1 MSMTDPVA
9 DLITRI
15 RNAQHRSLSAV
26 RVRSSKLGERI
37 LSVLLDEGYIR
48 AFKNIDIRAGVK
60 EIEVELKYYEGA
72 GAIREI
78 KRVSK
83 PGRRV
88 YAEVSV
94 LPKPYNGLGV
104 AVLSTS
110 KGVVSDTAAR
120 QFNVGGEVLCEL
132 F

>member
-9 DLITRI
+9 DLLTRI
-15 RNAQHRSLSAV
+15 RNAQRRSLGAV
-26 RVRSSKLGERI
+26 RVRSSRLGERI

-48 AFKNIDIRAGVK
+48 TFKSVDIRPGIQ
-60 EIEVELKYYEGA
+60 EIEVELKYHEGES
-72 GAIREI
+72 AIREI
-78 KRVSK
+78 KRISK

-88 YAEVSV
+88 YAEVSD

-110 KGVVSDTAAR
+110 KGVVSDNAAR
-120 QFNVGGEVLCEL
+120 QLNVGGEVLCEL

>member
-15 RNAQHRSLSAV
+15 RNAQRRSLGAV
-26 RVRSSKLGERI
+26 RVRSSMLGERI
-37 LSVLLDEGYIR
+37 LSVLQEEGFIR
-48 AFKNIDIRAGVK
+48 AFKAVDIRPGIK
-60 EIEVELKYYEGA
+60 EIEVELKYHEGE

-78 KRVSK
+78 KRIST

-88 YAEVSV
+88 YADVAT
-94 LPKPYNGLGV
+94 LPRPYNGLGV

-110 KGVVSDTAAR
+110 KGVVSDNMAR
-120 QFNVGGEVLCEL
+120 QFNVGGEVLCQL